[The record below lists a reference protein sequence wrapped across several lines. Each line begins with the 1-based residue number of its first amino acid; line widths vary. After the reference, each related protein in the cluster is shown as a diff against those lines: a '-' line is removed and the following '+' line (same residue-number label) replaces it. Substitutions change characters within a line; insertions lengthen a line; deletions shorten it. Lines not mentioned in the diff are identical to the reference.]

1 MTATSTWRTRQHPG
15 LCSPRLYCPPPSA
28 LSPSLPGNTLDLV
41 LTSSCTITH
50 CLSSCTSLSPS
61 PLPLARCPY
70 PITAKSF
77 SFIKIQSGDHPP
89 PPIPALTPDL
99 AQCGLQLMAH
109 HSDCS
114 FASHPPS
121 PPLQR
126 HHVPQRCSATDTAP
140 APRCCLRFFSCWQTL
155 HGPLGCSSGH
165 SLLPPKAIQWRH
177 LIFPHPNPM
186 LPAWALETL

>member
-1 MTATSTWRTRQHPG
+1 MASSPSLRALPTKATISCCPGHFPHSLLRALQPLPPQLRPFSMTATSTWRTRQHPG
-15 LCSPRLYCPPPSA
+15 LCSPRLYCPPPSP

-77 SFIKIQSGDHPP
+77 SFIKIQSRDRPP

-109 HSDCS
+109 HPDCS
-114 FASHPPS
+114 FASHLPS
-121 PPLQR
+121 PPLQC
-126 HHVPQRCSATDTAP
+126 HHVPQWCTATDTAP
-140 APRCCLRFFSCWQTL
+140 APRCCLRFFSC
-155 HGPLGCSSGH
+155 
-165 SLLPPKAIQWRH
+165 
-177 LIFPHPNPM
+177 
-186 LPAWALETL
+186 